1 MFYYLSFYDMISK
14 NIISRGRCKVH
25 KFLRAIGFSD
35 IRKKDI
41 EMIIDEI
48 IEHPEAMKVTRDSE
62 GNEFAELSRMLGTNI
77 GLMVRGSYD
86 EEDVFQMDYYYPF
99 VLPDTVSTQEQIDI
113 EKHAE
118 KESYAGVCDEMR
130 LGVTLIFYLQNV
142 ADFLSEHRNNIHVK
156 NLHGAMLSALS
167 VDGKIILPIQ
177 QRVLEKQSANS
188 RKDKRNRLMAEARE
202 GNEEAIE
209 SLTLEDMD
217 TYSMLSKRIVREDVF
232 SIVHSSFMPYGIESD
247 QYSVL
252 GEIIELEEI
261 RNSLTNEKIYSIK
274 VECNDIIF
282 NIAINEKDLLGEPA
296 VGRRFKGSVWMQG
309 TVCL

>member
-1 MFYYLSFYDMISK
+1 M
-14 NIISRGRCKVH
+14 H

-35 IRKKDI
+35 IRKKDL
-41 EMIIDEI
+41 EMIIEEV
-48 IEHPEAMKVTRDSE
+48 IEHPEVMKVTKDSE
-62 GNEFAELSRMLGTNI
+62 GNEFAELSRTYGNNLGF
-77 GLMVRGSYD
+77 MVRGSYNED
-86 EEDVFQMDYYYPF
+86 DVFQMDYYYPF
-99 VLPDTVSTQEQIDI
+99 VLSDEISTQEQIDI

-142 ADFLSEHRNNIHVK
+142 ADFLSEHRTNIYVK
-156 NLHGAMLSALS
+156 NLHGVMLSTLS

-177 QRVLEKQSANS
+177 QRVLEKQSANNK
-188 RKDKRNRLMAEARE
+188 RDKRNRLMAEARE

-217 TYSMLSKRIVREDVF
+217 TYSMISKRITKEDVF
-232 SIVHSSFMPYGIESD
+232 SIVNSSFMPYGIESD

-252 GEIIELEEI
+252 GEIIELEEDI
-261 RNSLTNEKIYSIK
+261 NSLTKEKIYSMK

-296 VGRRFKGSVWMQG
+296 VGRRFKGSIWMQG

>member
-1 MFYYLSFYDMISK
+1 MIDK
-14 NIISRGRCKVH
+14 NITSRGKYKVH
-25 KFLRAIGFSD
+25 KFLRAIGFSE
-35 IRKKDI
+35 IRKKDLEI
-41 EMIIDEI
+41 IIDEI
-48 IEHPEAMKVTRDSE
+48 IEHPEMMKVTRDSE
-62 GNEFAELSRMLGTNI
+62 GNEFAELSRTFGNNI
-77 GLMVRGSYD
+77 GFTIRGSYND
-86 EEDVFQMDYYYPF
+86 EDVFEMDYYYPF
-99 VLPDTVSTQEQIDI
+99 LIPDEISTDEQIDI

-142 ADFLSEHRNNIHVK
+142 ADFLSEYRTNIHVK

-177 QRVLEKQSANS
+177 QKVLEKQSANN
-188 RKDKRNRLMAEARE
+188 RKEKRNRLMAEARE
-202 GNEEAIE
+202 GSEEAIE

-217 TYSMLSKRIVREDVF
+217 TYSMLSKRITREDVF

-296 VGRRFKGSVWMQG
+296 VGRRFKGSIWMQG

>member
-1 MFYYLSFYDMISK
+1 M
-14 NIISRGRCKVH
+14 H

-35 IRKKDI
+35 IRKKDL
-41 EMIIDEI
+41 EMIIEEV
-48 IEHPEAMKVTRDSE
+48 IEHPEVMKVTKDSE
-62 GNEFAELSRMLGTNI
+62 GNEFAELSRTYGNNLGF
-77 GLMVRGSYD
+77 MVRGSYN
-86 EEDVFQMDYYYPF
+86 ENDVFQMDYYYPF
-99 VLPDTVSTQEQIDI
+99 VLSDEISTQEQIDI

-142 ADFLSEHRNNIHVK
+142 ADFLSEHRTNIYVK
-156 NLHGAMLSALS
+156 NLHGVMLSALS

-177 QRVLEKQSANS
+177 QRVLEKQSANNK
-188 RKDKRNRLMAEARE
+188 RDKRNRLMAEARE

-217 TYSMLSKRIVREDVF
+217 TYSMISKRITKEDVF
-232 SIVHSSFMPYGIESD
+232 SIVNSSFMPYGIESD

-252 GEIIELEEI
+252 GEIIELEEDI
-261 RNSLTNEKIYSIK
+261 NSLTKEKIYSMK

-296 VGRRFKGSVWMQG
+296 VGRRFKGSIWMQG